1 LRGRADRVDR
11 HLHVAVG
18 AVLDADPHR
27 QARGERAVDL
37 ALHRACADRAPAHE
51 VGVVLA
57 ERGVLH
63 DVWEETRSVAK
74 VTIFVGTFVAIAGFG
89 LDFVGY
95 GDQGAMVFVLGIVVA
110 LFGVALTIAPSN
122 LGDDKTKNVIY
133 RASVAGFIIAAVS
146 TMLNAYIQES
156 RWFTLA
162 FQAGALLFVFGI
174 ILLLAISLLRAVR
187 GR

>member
-1 LRGRADRVDR
+1 
-11 HLHVAVG
+11 
-18 AVLDADPHR
+18 
-27 QARGERAVDL
+27 
-37 ALHRACADRAPAHE
+37 
-51 VGVVLA
+51 
-57 ERGVLH
+57 
-63 DVWEETRSVAK
+63 
-74 VTIFVGTFVAIAGFG
+74 
-89 LDFVGY
+89 
-95 GDQGAMVFVLGIVVA
+95 
-110 LFGVALTIAPSN
+110 LTIAPSN